1 MPNKKIIIDQD
12 IHFKIL
18 DILDKNPT
26 ITQRDL
32 AKRIG
37 ISLGGV
43 NFCIKALI
51 EIGHIKINNFKRNT
65 NKSSYLYL
73 LTAKGLTN
81 KIILASGFLKRKM
94 IEYEELKKE
103 IDELYFALN
112 DKKKLDA
119 SPIHSFNIQT
129 EINSKIS

>member
-26 ITQRDL
+26 ISQRDL

-43 NFCIKALI
+43 NFCIKTLI
-51 EIGHIKINNFKRNT
+51 EIGHIKINNFKRHT

-73 LTAKGLTN
+73 LTAKGLSN

-112 DKKKLDA
+112 DKKARCK
-119 SPIHSFNIQT
+119 PNSFLQHT
-129 EINSKIS
+129 D

>member
-1 MPNKKIIIDQD
+1 MPTNKKIIDQD

-18 DILDKNPT
+18 DILDKNPR

-43 NFCIKALI
+43 NYCIKALI

-73 LTAKGLTN
+73 LTTKGLSN
-81 KIILASGFLKRKM
+81 KMILASGFLKRKM
-94 IEYEELKKE
+94 IEYEILKKE

-112 DKKKLDA
+112 SKKSSMQD
-119 SPIHSFNIQT
+119 PFIP
-129 EINSKIS
+129 

>member
-1 MPNKKIIIDQD
+1 MPNDKNLIDQD

-18 DILDKNPT
+18 DILDKNPI

-73 LTAKGLTN
+73 LTAKGLSN
-81 KIILASGFLKRKM
+81 KMTLASDFLKRKM
-94 IEYEELKKE
+94 IEYKILKKE
-103 IDELYFALN
+103 IDELYSA
-112 DKKKLDA
+112 
-119 SPIHSFNIQT
+119 
-129 EINSKIS
+129 INSKKSSMQDPFTP

>member
-1 MPNKKIIIDQD
+1 MPNNKKIIDQD

-51 EIGHIKINNFKRNT
+51 EIGHIKINNFKRNN

-73 LTAKGLTN
+73 LTTKGLSN
-81 KIILASGFLKRKM
+81 KMILASGFLKRKM
-94 IEYEELKKE
+94 IEYEILKKE

-112 DKKKLDA
+112 SKKARCKT
-119 SPIHSFNIQT
+119 HSFL
-129 EINSKIS
+129 KHAD